1 MSKLEFG
8 CVEHLRWIRK
18 HMAPQDDEH
27 KVKTCPWCGHEAK
40 AKVVDGETLYN
51 CLNIDCPTGH
61 WTPLKVW
68 NTRPIEDALRLR
80 IAELEA
86 ENDILKDHL
95 REAKNI
101 LIDKNLQIDSLYEE
115 GYKLQQRIAEL
126 EAENAALKAE
136 PKPLAYWSDE
146 KKQTY
151 ADNEG
156 RSAKRSEE

>member
-1 MSKLEFG
+1 MSELKFG

-61 WTPLKVW
+61 WTPLKAW
-68 NTRPIEDALRLR
+68 NTRPIEDELRAR

-86 ENDILKDHL
+86 ERRWIPVGERLPEEKQSVLALDRTGTAYHWEYSKCLS
-95 REAKNI
+95 NI
-101 LIDKNLQIDSLYEE
+101 FV
-115 GYKLQQRIAEL
+115 GYYTHWMPL
-126 EAENAALKAE
+126 
-136 PKPLAYWSDE
+136 PKPPE
-146 KKQTY
+146 VK
-151 ADNEG
+151 
-156 RSAKRSEE
+156 